1 MMNKKDYVGKVVI
14 SAETKNRFV
23 LTEIHA
29 AYICVGTEKLNVYG
43 TRDCYMFKIDN
54 EDPFTSGALYFEEET
69 LNEKFKK
76 EYKEYRFSKA
86 GSAEAWMY
94 WMLTG
99 D

>member
-1 MMNKKDYVGKVVI
+1 
-14 SAETKNRFV
+14 
-23 LTEIHA
+23 
-29 AYICVGTEKLNVYG
+29 
-43 TRDCYMFKIDN
+43 MFKIDN
-54 EDPFTSGALYFEEET
+54 EDPFTSGALYFEDET

-86 GSAEAWMY
+86 GSSEAWMY

>member
-1 MMNKKDYVGKVVI
+1 MNKRDYVGKVVI
-14 SAETKNRFV
+14 SAKTKNRFV

-29 AYICVGTEKLNVYG
+29 EYICVETEKLNAYG
-43 TRDCYMFKIDN
+43 TRDSYMFKNDN
-54 EDPFTSGALYFEEET
+54 EDPFTSGDLYFEDVT

-76 EYKEYRFSKA
+76 EYKEYRFSD
-86 GSAEAWMY
+86 GGRSEAYMY